1 MEEIEV
7 ACFIETQKATE
18 RFETLIK
25 QVEAKVAPPPP
36 PPNNM
41 APYSKLYS
49 LATPCELFQFYLGQ
63 FFSAI
68 AGAALPVTFA
78 YLIGNAFDIF
88 NPASDPEGF
97 EEALYD
103 LLIKYAIVGAC
114 LMGCSYASYTLL
126 LIFGQTVSH
135 RTKQVYLQK
144 ILQQDCSYFD
154 TTNFME
160 LPSKI
165 NTETESL
172 KNAIGIKSG

>member
-1 MEEIEV
+1 VEQIEV
-7 ACFIETQKATE
+7 ACGIETQKAPE

-25 QVEAKVAPPPP
+25 QVEAKIAPPPP

-103 LLIKYAIVGAC
+103 LLIKYSIVG
-114 LMGCSYASYTLL
+114 
-126 LIFGQTVSH
+126 QPVSH
-135 RTKQVYLQK
+135 RTKKVYLQK